1 MFEMAQTPLHTPAIP
16 SLWDEVLQL
25 ILSIL
30 ELEGTREGCGTLLL
44 LKLVVMIVILRGMF
58 LRPLFHRNVYVRGNP
73 VCQSTF
79 HYRLVLELSLL
90 HLSHHVW
97 RLNQNGTSLPAHG
110 TYCLL

>member
-1 MFEMAQTPLHTPAIP
+1 MFEMAQTPLHTPPIP
-16 SLWDEVLQL
+16 SLWDEILQL

-30 ELEGTREGCGTLLL
+30 ELEGTHEGCGTLLL
-44 LKLVVMIVILRGMF
+44 LKLVVMIVVLRGMF
-58 LRPLFHRNVYVRGNP
+58 LKPPFHRNIYVGGNP

-97 RLNQNGTSLPAHG
+97 RLNQNGTPLPAHG